1 MPGEEG
7 YDKNRDPGG
16 AAPSGIDE
24 IPPGTKAYGRLHTHI
39 KPDNNYGT
47 LPLEEDHGT
56 VSGVVLGKNAAMF
69 NQETANGAS
78 TRDKD
83 NADRQHFFSYVVAPD
98 GHTYKYDPTT
108 HRTSDVTTKVSK

>member
-1 MPGEEG
+1 
-7 YDKNRDPGG
+7 
-16 AAPSGIDE
+16 
-24 IPPGTKAYGRLHTHI
+24 
-39 KPDNNYGT
+39 
-47 LPLEEDHGT
+47 
-56 VSGVVLGKNAAMF
+56 MF

-78 TRDKD
+78 ARDKD